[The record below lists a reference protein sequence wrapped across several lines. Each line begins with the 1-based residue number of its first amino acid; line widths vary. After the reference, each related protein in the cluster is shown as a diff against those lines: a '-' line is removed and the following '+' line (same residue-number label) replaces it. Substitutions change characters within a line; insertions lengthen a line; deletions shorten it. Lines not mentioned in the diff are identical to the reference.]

1 MRSLTVRRVLFLVFL
16 GLSAVFAGV
25 LSLCFGV
32 RPTQLSEVQ
41 SAFFAFDPGIAEHI
55 VVQNLRLPRA
65 FAALIGGGA
74 LGLAGALMQVLT
86 RNPLADPGLLGV
98 NGGAAMGVVI
108 AIWAFGITAQSTL
121 VLPALAGSAVA
132 AGLVLLL
139 GGTGRG
145 PDPTRL
151 ILAGAAISALFLA
164 FTWSILILSRESLD
178 IYRFWV
184 LGAFSDI
191 RMDSLWDLW
200 PAYAIALPLAAVA
213 AFLLDPLTLGEETAR
228 ALGARVGLAR
238 LVSVLAIVLL
248 CGTTVSM
255 AGPIAFIGLIV
266 PHIMRSFVGAD
277 VRVLALA
284 SFLAGALLAIVADT
298 FGRLILPGQ
307 EIEAGAMMA
316 LIGGP
321 VLVAIVRTR
330 RGVVA

>member
-32 RPTQLSEVQ
+32 RTTQLSEVQ
-41 SAFFAFDPGIAEHI
+41 TAFFAFDPGIAEHI

-184 LGAFSDI
+184 LGAFSDQHI
-191 RMDSLWDLW
+191 KAVLIVGQCHAAHMVQPTGHARQFFQLAAEAERVALQRSHVRVDVQRVKAAPGMPCGALRQFR
-200 PAYAIALPLAAVA
+200 ALPQHHV
-213 AFLLDPLTLGEETAR
+213 
-228 ALGARVGLAR
+228 
-238 LVSVLAIVLL
+238 
-248 CGTTVSM
+248 
-255 AGPIAFIGLIV
+255 
-266 PHIMRSFVGAD
+266 
-277 VRVLALA
+277 
-284 SFLAGALLAIVADT
+284 
-298 FGRLILPGQ
+298 
-307 EIEAGAMMA
+307 
-316 LIGGP
+316 
-321 VLVAIVRTR
+321 
-330 RGVVA
+330 